1 MPTQDLMDAIRGL
14 KIPELQELIVAAEKE
29 IESKRESEVVNLAEQ
44 FETIATA
51 SLGMTAKQLMAAAR
65 KARREKDEEVM
76 SVEAAE

>member
-14 KIPELQELIVAAEKE
+14 KIPEPQADRGRREGDRVQAG
-29 IESKRESEVVNLAEQ
+29 KRGRQSRRA
-44 FETIATA
+44 IRDDRH

-76 SVEAAE
+76 